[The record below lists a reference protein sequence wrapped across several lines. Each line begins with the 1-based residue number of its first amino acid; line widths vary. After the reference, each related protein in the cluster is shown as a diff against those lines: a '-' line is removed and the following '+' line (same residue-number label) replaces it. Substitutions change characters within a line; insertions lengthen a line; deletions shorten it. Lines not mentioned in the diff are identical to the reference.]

1 MSVAFPGLMPSLGS
15 FPKAAW
21 GGTAPSPPLAI
32 RHRKKSRGQDG
43 AVALPKDSRGFVGV
57 GAQIAGLVCEWGAWQ
72 AQLESRKRIGWW
84 DVWSQRL
91 ELPRPVCFVIRN
103 KSEWVAPYPLEPSA
117 GAEL

>member
-57 GAQIAGLVCEWGAWQ
+57 GAQIAGLVCECTLEGAGPYSPSPGWQ
-72 AQLESRKRIGWW
+72 SGAQGRG
-84 DVWSQRL
+84 DT
-91 ELPRPVCFVIRN
+91 
-103 KSEWVAPYPLEPSA
+103 PSDLLILL
-117 GAEL
+117 GTSLGE

>member
-1 MSVAFPGLMPSLGS
+1 M
-15 FPKAAW
+15 
-21 GGTAPSPPLAI
+21 
-32 RHRKKSRGQDG
+32 
-43 AVALPKDSRGFVGV
+43 GV

>member
-1 MSVAFPGLMPSLGS
+1 MSVAFPGLMPSLGF

-43 AVALPKDSRGFVGV
+43 AVALPKGRRGFVGV

-84 DVWSQRL
+84 DVWSQRP
-91 ELPRPVCFVIRN
+91 ELPRPLFV
-103 KSEWVAPYPLEPSA
+103 L
-117 GAEL
+117 